1 MLTEATLT
9 GAVTDLA
16 AGLLLLPLLP
26 LLRKRDSAKKREK
39 GLWLLFFG
47 FLTAADLGGF
57 AVHYFC
63 RTPFALRLCW
73 APLYA
78 LLYGTACSFFLLA
91 AEIRREGRPPERRAE
106 MALLWGTVGLLALTV
121 ALESGFGRDAIL
133 LFVGYAALLGLAAL
147 GMLVRPAMEGNRTAR
162 GCFFALLPL
171 LPAGYLQLTRNASV
185 KLLWEFDHNGLTHL
199 FVIVSELWL
208 FAVAMRSLRSL
219 REK

>member
-26 LLRKRDSAKKREK
+26 LLLKKESAKKREK
-39 GLWLLFFG
+39 GLWILFFG
-47 FLTAADLGGF
+47 FLTAANLGGF

-78 LLYGTACSFFLLA
+78 LLYGTACTFFLLA
-91 AEIRREGRPPERRAE
+91 GEIRGGISARARKWTV
-106 MALLWGTVGLLALTV
+106 LGTVLLLAVTV
-121 ALESGFGRDAIL
+121 VIESGFGKDAIL
-133 LFVGYAALLGLAAL
+133 LFVGYAALPGLAAP
-147 GMLVRPAMEGNRTAR
+147 GMLVRPAMKGNRTAR

-171 LPAGYLQLTRNASV
+171 LPAGWLQLTRNASV
-185 KLLWEFDHNGLTHL
+185 KLLWQFDHNGLTHL
-199 FVIVSELWL
+199 CVIVSELWL
-208 FAVAMRSLRSL
+208 FTVAMRSLR
-219 REK
+219 EK